1 MHVAQRDLS
10 WGIFRKR
17 KCHLGKCFW
26 GKRTR
31 GTLTSTSSC
40 DFDQGL
46 KGIVDNSSSNVVVI
60 VGNNNNNNNNNNN
73 IGNETKEGR
82 LDTFTHFS
90 VFVAGSRKRKI
101 VVVAAVA
108 AAVTVVAA
116 NATADVMVAVVIAA
130 DVVVVVAAALDF

>member
-1 MHVAQRDLS
+1 MSVAQRDLT
-10 WGIFRKR
+10 WGLFWKR
-17 KCHLGKCFW
+17 KCHLGKCRSW
-26 GKRTR
+26 KRAW
-31 GTLTSTSSC
+31 GTLASTSSC

-60 VGNNNNNNNNNNN
+60 VGNNNSNNSNNNNI

-101 VVVAAVA
+101 VVVAAA

-130 DVVVVVAAALDF
+130 NVVVVVAAALDF

>member
-1 MHVAQRDLS
+1 M
-10 WGIFRKR
+10 F
-17 KCHLGKCFW
+17 FW
-26 GKRTR
+26 EKNW

-60 VGNNNNNNNNNNN
+60 VGNNNNNNYNNKN

-101 VVVAAVA
+101 VVVAAA

-130 DVVVVVAAALDF
+130 NAAADDMVAVVIAANVVVIVAAALDF